1 MVWVTA
7 GLVVYSTVDS
17 AFRNGALA
25 LGVTAALA
33 LAWIALGHDRDLDR
47 EQDPIRVAT
56 LGRWATVKSWWA
68 FIQANANAGG
78 ALRRSGA
85 PAAEMLDADGRS
97 LDAQDDRRVDVLT
110 DADLGARPGAPS
122 GTSTLLSGR

>member
-1 MVWVTA
+1 VTA

-56 LGRWATVKSWWA
+56 LGRWATLKSWWA
-68 FIQANANAGG
+68 FVQGGTWAGG
-78 ALRRSGA
+78 PLRRQAPVAETLDDERWATATVGASAGAGSGSA
-85 PAAEMLDADGRS
+85 ADPAAA
-97 LDAQDDRRVDVLT
+97 
-110 DADLGARPGAPS
+110 
-122 GTSTLLSGR
+122 TLQTPR

>member
-1 MVWVTA
+1 VMVWVTA

-47 EQDPIRVAT
+47 EKDPIRVAT
-56 LGRWATVKSWWA
+56 LGRWATVKTWWA
-68 FIQANANAGG
+68 FVQGRTWAGG
-78 ALRRSGA
+78 ALRRQP
-85 PAAEMLDADGRS
+85 PAAEMFDEDRAAVDATTR
-97 LDAQDDRRVDVLT
+97 
-110 DADLGARPGAPS
+110 
-122 GTSTLLSGR
+122 